1 MTEKTKA
8 YIKQVCIILLIA
20 GLAFGFLVSSCRVRN
35 LELDAA
41 KWRAEQDKERI
52 RIDEERK
59 QEAARYSAAIGK
71 SAHEQAA
78 AGIIARAALQKAS
91 DTKRDADKAISII
104 KSSVMSW
111 QAKFVDLEIKYRNDA
126 DTYNGA
132 ITSLNFEIE
141 KVRASIPIYTDH
153 IAAVEK
159 QLEETMI
166 GLKACLVEKELLKIK
181 VPSRWVTFGPGAG
194 IDTTGHPAIGI
205 FAVVD
210 VLAAWH
216 RVFG

>member
-1 MTEKTKA
+1 MTDKTKL
-8 YIKQVCIILLIA
+8 YIKQICLILLVA
-20 GLAFGFLVSSCRVRN
+20 GLASGLLVSSCRVRN

-41 KWRAEQDKERI
+41 KWRAEQDKGRT

-59 QEAARYSAAIGK
+59 QEAIRYSDAIGK

-78 AGIIARAALQKAS
+78 AGITARAALQKAA
-91 DTKRDADKAISII
+91 DTKREADMEISII

-111 QAKFVDLEIKYRNDA
+111 QAKFVDLEIKYRNDS

-153 IAAVEK
+153 IAMIEK
-159 QLEETMI
+159 QLNESMI

-194 IDTTGHPAIGI
+194 IDTTGHPAVGV
-205 FAVVD
+205 FVVVD
-210 VLAAWH
+210 ALAVW
-216 RVFG
+216 RKVF